1 MSKKVSFE
9 CNIEDIDLLHSE
21 IERYKEVHAAQ
32 ELKERKVEREDIL
45 DAVERNILC
54 FDKDALDGTFTNKL
68 LLIMV
73 NVALINRDRA
83 NPPITDYHIWLP
95 DLEDYKEMEQYYEK
109 ELLSEYSINANSIF
123 EEDGASYYMNKNKL
137 AVMIC
142 NNGEVLLGVY

>member
-1 MSKKVSFE
+1 MSKRVSFE
-9 CNIEDIDLLHSE
+9 CAVEDIDGLHDE
-21 IERYKEVHAAQ
+21 IERYKEIHAAHI
-32 ELKERKVEREDIL
+32 LKERQIEKEDIL

-54 FDKDALDGTFTNKL
+54 FDKDAPTGVFTNKL

-95 DLEDYKEMEQYYEK
+95 DLGDYKEMEAYYEK
-109 ELLSEYSINANSIF
+109 ECLSEYSINANKIF
-123 EEDGASYYMNKNKL
+123 EEDRASYFLDKKKL